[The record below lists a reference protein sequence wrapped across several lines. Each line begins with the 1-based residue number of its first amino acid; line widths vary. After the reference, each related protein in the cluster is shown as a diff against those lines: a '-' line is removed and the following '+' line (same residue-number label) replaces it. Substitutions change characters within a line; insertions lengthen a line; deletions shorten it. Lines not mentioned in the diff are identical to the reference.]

1 MLEVG
6 GHELQCVIGGGVE
19 LGTQRFFSLFFFILI
34 VGIKHHDSLFIAYLE
49 HSLTKSDKDGVFPH
63 LCLPVI

>member
-1 MLEVG
+1 MRNRRRS
-6 GHELQCVIGGGVE
+6 
-19 LGTQRFFSLFFFILI
+19 GTWDAAVLFFFFFILI

>member
-1 MLEVG
+1 MRNRRRS
-6 GHELQCVIGGGVE
+6 
-19 LGTQRFFSLFFFILI
+19 GTWDAAVLFFFFILI

>member
-1 MLEVG
+1 MRNRRRS
-6 GHELQCVIGGGVE
+6 
-19 LGTQRFFSLFFFILI
+19 GTWDAAVLFFFVLI
-34 VGIKHHDSLFIAYLE
+34 VGIKHHDSPFIAYLE

>member
-1 MLEVG
+1 MRNRRRS
-6 GHELQCVIGGGVE
+6 
-19 LGTQRFFSLFFFILI
+19 GTWDAAVLFSFFFILI